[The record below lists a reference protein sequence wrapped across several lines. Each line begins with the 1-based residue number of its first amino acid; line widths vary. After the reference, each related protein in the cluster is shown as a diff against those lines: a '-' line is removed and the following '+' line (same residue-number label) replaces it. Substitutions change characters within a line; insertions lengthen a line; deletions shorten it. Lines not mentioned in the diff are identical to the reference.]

1 MMLASQVRTMKKIAF
16 LIMLFAI
23 LAVEARAEKPRV
35 DHSHAAPEGVFDH
48 KTVED
53 AWKVAI
59 EKKKPLLVMFTSNN
73 CTYCRKM
80 IADTYSNQ
88 QVKELL
94 RGRTESVMAHS
105 DNYAALIK
113 KLGIRGYPSSLL
125 ITPEGEVLDFMEGYV
140 DPQAFAKRVG
150 PLLDRPATQIGMTV
164 NTKTVEQ

>member
-1 MMLASQVRTMKKIAF
+1 MKSLTFSIA
-16 LIMLFAI
+16 
-23 LAVEARAEKPRV
+23 LAVALIPSLAFSASPTPKNG
-35 DHSHAAPEGVFDH
+35 HTAPAGVFDH
-48 KTVED
+48 KTVEE

-73 CTYCRKM
+73 CTFCRKM

-88 QVKELL
+88 QVKEML

-105 DNYAALIK
+105 DNYASLIK

-125 ITPEGEVLDFMEGYV
+125 ISPEGEVLDFMEGYV

-150 PLLDRPATQIGMTV
+150 PLLDRPSTQLGMNVHAQTV
-164 NTKTVEQ
+164 DQ

>member
-1 MMLASQVRTMKKIAF
+1 MKKIAF

-23 LAVEARAEKPRV
+23 LAVEARAEKPR